1 MNCCE
6 QSGKTS
12 GCTQGRDCPVRSS
25 RITSAQ
31 AGEAARLMDAAR
43 IQEARRVPRPQSTPS
58 WPPPERTRDDT
69 ADGIP
74 PEAGNVWF
82 VDSEL
87 TPLSEFEDPDVWRPL
102 SPKDTLIVSSLA
114 ACFFV
119 PWVVLIAV
127 SVGYVFERLA
137 A

>member
-1 MNCCE
+1 MNCCDTY
-6 QSGKTS
+6 GN
-12 GCTQGRDCPVRSS
+12 CTQGRDCPVRSS

-58 WPPPERTRDDT
+58 QPPPEPTRNDT

-74 PEAGNVWF
+74 DEVGNVWF

-87 TPLSEFEDPDVWRPL
+87 TPLSEFEDPTAWCPL
-102 SPKDTLIVSSLA
+102 STKETLIISGLA
-114 ACFFV
+114 TCFLL
-119 PWVVLIAV
+119 PWVVLIAMGL
-127 SVGYVFERLA
+127 GYVFERLA